1 MMYHYKVH
9 IRDEY
14 ILKQMLTNI
23 EFHILKRMNY
33 LCQKIN
39 ANVKKSLSTYLS
51 CFDLHIGSQSSN
63 RSANRSI
70 FKL

>member
-14 ILKQMLTNI
+14 ILKHMLTII

-33 LCQKIN
+33 LVMSK
-39 ANVKKSLSTYLS
+39 
-51 CFDLHIGSQSSN
+51 D
-63 RSANRSI
+63 
-70 FKL
+70 